1 MLAPSRS
8 ANILRIC
15 AASLPMML
23 VVGCVV
29 APDAAARYTCGAD
42 PAFSLAALQQVAD
55 AELGNDPAAVLLRQH
70 VMGVDGEGLPD
81 RGWRRVADADGATL
95 FLAEA
100 PPGAEEPYV
109 QVLIGPLAGEL
120 RPDRWGACIPQVVL
134 GGGAVAAPWNLDRGQ
149 APVGPDTR
157 RLEIGVLE
165 RSCAS
170 GHSAEGRIAPPTVDY
185 LTDTVVIV
193 IGVVPRP
200 GGQDCQGNPVTPFV
214 VELSEPLGERRLLD
228 GSTFPLRDP
237 AQPFP

>member
-1 MLAPSRS
+1 MTAVVVHAGHRAPLVE
-8 ANILRIC
+8 AKTLFD
-15 AASLPMML
+15 AADELEL
-23 VVGCVV
+23 VVPASCRRSGRCHECIVEV
-29 APDAAARYTCGAD
+29 TAGGDA
-42 PAFSLAALQQVAD
+42 L
-55 AELGNDPAAVLLRQH
+55 
-70 VMGVDGEGLPD
+70 
-81 RGWRRVADADGATL
+81 
-95 FLAEA
+95 A

-134 GGGAVAAPWNLDRGQ
+134 GGGAVAAPWTLDRGQ

-193 IGVVPRP
+193 IGVVPSRCVIRP
-200 GGQDCQGNPVTPFV
+200 S
-214 VELSEPLGERRLLD
+214 LSPSR
-228 GSTFPLRDP
+228 
-237 AQPFP
+237 